1 MSARRHVQ
9 ITAGGR
15 TPGEGAWITV
25 RGHTRFFS
33 SVQVTSTTY
42 FPILVSAREAEFHPD
57 WVLDRFIPG
66 LAVGYSFGPPFGEQ
80 MVTWPDLEKMRVSR
94 RTVKRQAEETL
105 YAAMSQLR
113 IHGQPPSLMLSF
125 EGLESTVLL
134 VEEFWN
140 DLAEQVPGELVI
152 GVPARDVVIVTGSG
166 SQAGLEKTRRAV
178 ERMFFA
184 GGSQLLMNDLLVW
197 RAGGWV
203 PLPPPEELPQE
214 PELPLPDLDRAESEA
229 VAPRT
234 PEPIDQPR

>member
-1 MSARRHVQ
+1 
-9 ITAGGR
+9 
-15 TPGEGAWITV
+15 
-25 RGHTRFFS
+25 
-33 SVQVTSTTY
+33 VQVTSNTY
-42 FPILVSAREAEFHPD
+42 LPILISAREAEFHPD

-66 LAVGYSFGPPFGEQ
+66 LAVGYSLGPPFGEQ

-105 YAAMSQLR
+105 YQAMSQVR

-166 SQAGLEKTRRAV
+166 SQPGLAKTRRAV

-184 GGSQLLMNDLLVW
+184 GGTQLLMQELLVW
-197 RAGGWV
+197 RDGSWT
-203 PLPPPEELPQE
+203 PLPPPEESAPE
-214 PELPLPDLDRAESEA
+214 PEILLPELDLPEPE
-229 VAPRT
+229 VAPTRT

>member
-1 MSARRHVQ
+1 MPGPAR
-9 ITAGGR
+9 
-15 TPGEGAWITV
+15 EGAWITV
-25 RGHTRFFS
+25 QGHTRFFS

-42 FPILVSAREAEFHPD
+42 FPILISAREAEFHPD

-66 LAVGYSFGPPFGEQ
+66 LAVGYSFGPPFGET

-105 YAAMSQLR
+105 YSAMSQLR

-166 SQAGLEKTRRAV
+166 STAGLEKTRRAV

-184 GGSQLLMNDLLVW
+184 GGTQLLMHDLLVW

-203 PLPPPEELPQE
+203 PLPRPEEE
-214 PELPLPDLDRAESEA
+214 TTPEIPLPDLDLPEPEP
-229 VAPRT
+229 VHT